1 MACAVPKRTPV
12 CERERKRERERERK
26 ERKREKKSE
35 RADMADKEKNQF
47 FVCVFFERVF
57 LFSSVSLSRTLS
69 LPLCAKNRHCKR
81 VEKKKKKKRSTKTFS
96 SKFLSA
102 ALEIYDSNAKNRF
115 RMAPRRLDR
124 RSERVFHFQRT
135 VERISRRA
143 RKEEYEEQNH
153 QQQEQQ
159 REEQQQQRVVV
170 VVVVVIVVVV
180 IVVDW

>member
-1 MACAVPKRTPV
+1 MTRDVRCAVPGLLWQ
-12 CERERKRERERERK
+12 RKK
-26 ERKREKKSE
+26 EWKREKKRE
-35 RADMADKEKNQF
+35 KADREKISSF
-47 FVCVFFERVF
+47 VFFSSESCSLSRPSLSLYSLSLWLSTQRTDTVERSRRRRRRGQQNTVVE
-57 LFSSVSLSRTLS
+57 VSLSS
-69 LPLCAKNRHCKR
+69 G
-81 VEKKKKKKRSTKTFS
+81 
-96 SKFLSA
+96 
-102 ALEIYDSNAKNRF
+102 EIHASNAKNRF

-153 QQQEQQ
+153 QQQEQ